1 MYKISR
7 ILLKY
12 FTFGTNDEETR
23 ELERWRKESDRHE
36 VLFRK
41 IGSPDYLQQAM
52 DPLHKSASRTMVFIG

>member
-1 MYKISR
+1 M
-7 ILLKY
+7 KY

-52 DPLHKSASRTMVFIG
+52 DPLHKKVLQEQWFLLDKKI